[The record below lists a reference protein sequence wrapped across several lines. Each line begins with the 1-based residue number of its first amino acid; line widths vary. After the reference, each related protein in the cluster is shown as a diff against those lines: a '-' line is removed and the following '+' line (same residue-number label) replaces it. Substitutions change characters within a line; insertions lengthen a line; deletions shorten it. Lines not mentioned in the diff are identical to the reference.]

1 MVAKAATS
9 SITTHL
15 NHKKEGLEML
25 GIVLAGGQS
34 QRFGQDKARYQL
46 ANQPLNN
53 VGLAAAKLQLL
64 CEHVIVS
71 ANANNFSA
79 LAAQFASDQHV
90 TVTRDQAPF
99 VQQGPLSGIYAATCL
114 SPELTDYLLLAVD
127 YPLMTTTI
135 LTNLT
140 TAANCYAATPTRDHY
155 LVSHFQTSQAI
166 VRDDLLLGDLRV
178 SHFMTATCQAVPIT
192 FPASRALINLNKL
205 EALTDV
211 N

>member
-1 MVAKAATS
+1 
-9 SITTHL
+9 
-15 NHKKEGLEML
+15 ML

-46 ANQPLNN
+46 TNQPLNN

-90 TVTRDQAPF
+90 TVIRDQAPF

-135 LTNLT
+135 LTTLT
-140 TAANCYAATPTRDHY
+140 TAANCYTATPTRDHY